1 MALGSWQGLY
11 NAVID
16 QLMDERRDQELLL
29 LMAIVRYADRLGFCF
44 PGRARLMAKR
54 HISQPIYEARLA
66 FLEKRCLVRVEESY
80 DYRRRQAQ
88 FDFQISPRVLYVRE
102 EFQDYCERIFD
113 QVEGRNF
120 RLEKWLLENHFSTND
135 SQPES
140 EPDVVPESEPDV
152 VPDSDPDAVTQTQ
165 EPAKYNQRGKTRAPK
180 QEGRTT
186 TTMRSEDQP
195 TADQTANG
203 SQTRSAQKNY
213 PQAGSS
219 DEFAALLSPDVDDD
233 RIAQEIKHA
242 AATTLHQAKKAVATY
257 PRDAIVYWL
266 EHTAIRRAKGELGN
280 PGAYFFSVLKRQT
293 PIEIDKLPDWAQE
306 QIRSKNQ
313 SDNQNSDSEEF

>member
-11 NAVID
+11 NAVVD

-29 LMAIVRYADRLGFCF
+29 LMAIIRYADRLGFCF

-54 HISQPIYEARLA
+54 HISQPIYEERLA
-66 FLEKRCLVRVEESY
+66 FLKKRCLVRIEEGY
-80 DYRRRQAQ
+80 DWRRHQAQ

-113 QVEGRNF
+113 QVEERNL

-140 EPDVVPESEPDV
+140 EPETETESVNQNQDQNQ
-152 VPDSDPDAVTQTQ
+152 DQTQ
-165 EPAKYNQRGKTRAPK
+165 NQRGKPRT
-180 QEGRTT
+180 EGQKARKGS
-186 TTMRSEDQP
+186 TMRSQP
-195 TADQTANG
+195 TAKQREAHRKTN
-203 SQTRSAQKNY
+203 
-213 PQAGSS
+213 PQAGAP
-219 DEFAALLSPDVDDD
+219 DEFAALLSPTVDDD
-233 RIAQEIKHA
+233 RIALEIKHA
-242 AATTLHQAKKAVATY
+242 VATTLHQAKKAVATY

-280 PGAYFFSVLKRQT
+280 PGAYFFKILKTQV
-293 PIEIDKLPDWAQE
+293 PIPEDRLPDWAQE
-306 QIRSKNQ
+306 QHRIKNQ
-313 SDNQNSDSEEF
+313 SIDQTLDDKERYNGDF

>member
-11 NAVID
+11 NAVVD

-113 QVEGRNF
+113 QVEERNF

-140 EPDVVPESEPDV
+140 EPDVVPESD
-152 VPDSDPDAVTQTQ
+152 PDSVNQTQ
-165 EPAKYNQRGKTRAPK
+165 EPASYNQRGKPRSPK
-180 QEGRTT
+180 QEKRTT
-186 TTMRSEDQP
+186 TTMRSQP
-195 TADQTANG
+195 SADQTANG
-203 SQTRSAQKNY
+203 SQTRSAQKNH
-213 PQAGSS
+213 PQAGSAA
-219 DEFAALLSPDVDDD
+219 EFAALLSPDVDDD

-242 AATTLHQAKKAVATY
+242 VATTLHQAKKAVATY

-280 PGAYFFSVLKRQT
+280 PGAYFFKILTTQV
-293 PIEIDKLPDWAQE
+293 PYPEDKMPLWAQE
-306 QIRSKNQ
+306 QTRIKDQ
-313 SDNQNSDSEEF
+313 SDNQNLNSEEF

>member
-11 NAVID
+11 NAVVD

-29 LMAIVRYADRLGFCF
+29 LMAIIRYADRLGFCF

-54 HISQPIYEARLA
+54 HISQPLYERRLA
-66 FLEKRCLVRVEESY
+66 FLEERNMVRVEESY
-80 DYRRRQAQ
+80 DYRRRQPQ

-102 EFQDYCERIFD
+102 EFQDYCERVFD
-113 QVEGRNF
+113 QVEERNF

-140 EPDVVPESEPDV
+140 EPDAVPE
-152 VPDSDPDAVTQTQ
+152 SDPDAGNQMQ
-165 EPAKYNQRGKTRAPK
+165 EPAAYNQRGKPRSPK
-180 QEGRTT
+180 QEKRTA
-186 TTMRSEDQP
+186 TTMRSQP
-195 TADQTANG
+195 TANKQPTAT
-203 SQTRSAQKNY
+203 QREAHRKDH
-213 PQAGSS
+213 PQAGGPS
-219 DEFAALLSPDVDDD
+219 EFVALLSPDVDDD

-257 PRDAIVYWL
+257 PRDAIVHWL
-266 EHTAIRRAKGELGN
+266 EHTAVRRARGELGN
-280 PGAYFFSVLKRQT
+280 PGAYFFSVLKTQV
-293 PIEIDKLPDWAQE
+293 PIPDDRLPDWAQE

-313 SDNQNSDSEEF
+313 SDNENLDNEERYNAEL

>member
-54 HISQPIYEARLA
+54 HISQPIYESRLA
-66 FLEKRCLVRVEESY
+66 FLETRCLVRVEESY

-113 QVEGRNF
+113 QVEERNF

-140 EPDVVPESEPDV
+140 EPDAVPESETRL
-152 VPDSDPDAVTQTQ
+152 STQTQ
-165 EPAKYNQRGKTRAPK
+165 EPAKYNQRGKPRSSK
-180 QEGRTT
+180 QQGRTA
-186 TTMRSEDQP
+186 TTMRNVAKPEEQP
-195 TADQTANG
+195 TA
-203 SQTRSAQKNY
+203 TRREAHRKNH

-233 RIAQEIKHA
+233 RIAEEIKHA
-242 AATTLHQAKKAVATY
+242 VSTTLHQAKKAVATY
-257 PRDAIVYWL
+257 PRDALVYWL
-266 EHTAIRRAKGELGN
+266 EHTAVRRAKGELGN
-280 PGAYFFSVLKRQT
+280 PGAYFFNLLKRQV

-306 QIRSKNQ
+306 QTRSKSQ
-313 SDNQNSDSEEF
+313 STDQNLDSEEI